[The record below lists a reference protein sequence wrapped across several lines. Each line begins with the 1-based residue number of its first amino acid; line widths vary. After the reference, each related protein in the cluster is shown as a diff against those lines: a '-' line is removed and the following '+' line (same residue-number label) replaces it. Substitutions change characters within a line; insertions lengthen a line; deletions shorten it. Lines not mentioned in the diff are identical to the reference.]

1 MAADK
6 STRPITAL
14 AVSRMKTGDELA
26 DTGEHRGLRV
36 TRAQGDHRYWYR
48 FTDPATGKQ
57 KALHIGYGSQLS
69 LAEARVAFAGLKAQ
83 RRAGRVPE
91 LPEHLRRPTYVSP
104 ADVPAAEVYT
114 VAAMVEDYLA
124 IVEKRRTPKAAAEA
138 RRVLSRCVIAHVGAT
153 PATEITVEQCL
164 DLAHRELDAG
174 HEAQCGVMLRE
185 LSATIESAMARR
197 SLPLDHADPAAVA
210 RRLLIRGG
218 ARLTSK
224 RRNRFLTDPELAV
237 LLEWL
242 PRSGF
247 SQNQRV
253 ALRLTL
259 ETGCR
264 TGEAIAAQWSH
275 FDLEGGTWSLP
286 RTKTDAPRVIRL
298 PSQTL
303 RWLRALAEFASGKW
317 LCPSPKTGSHIE
329 QKTLTETMWRMRR
342 DNELP
347 ALDAW
352 TPHDLR
358 RTVRT
363 ALARLG
369 CPRPVA
375 EAILGHSADS
385 IVGVY
390 DQHSYEA
397 EAGDWLQRWNF
408 HLDTLRPGPS
418 LNAAG

>member
-6 STRPITAL
+6 STRPLTAL
-14 AVSRMKTGDELA
+14 AVSRMKPGDERA
-26 DTGEHRGLRV
+26 DTGENRGLRV
-36 TRAQGDHRYWYR
+36 TRTQGDHRYWYR
-48 FTDPATGKQ
+48 FADPATGKQ
-57 KALHIGYGSQLS
+57 KALHVGYGSQMS

-83 RRAGRVPE
+83 RRAGHVPE
-91 LPEHLRRPTYVSP
+91 LPEHLRKPVYLP
-104 ADVPAAEVYT
+104 PPDEPAAEVYT
-114 VAAMVEDYLA
+114 VATLVEDYLA
-124 IVEKRRTPKAAAEA
+124 AVEKRRSPKAAAEA
-138 RRVLSRCVIAHVGAT
+138 RRVLSRCVVDHVGAT
-153 PATEITVEQCL
+153 PASELTVEQCL

-185 LSATIESAMARR
+185 LSAAVESAMVRRRVRLDHVDPAAMARR
-197 SLPLDHADPAAVA
+197 
-210 RRLLIRGG
+210 LLTRGG

-224 RRNRFLTDPELAV
+224 RRKRFLTDPELES

-247 SQNQRV
+247 SPNQRV

-275 FDLEGGTWSLP
+275 VDLERGTWSLP
-286 RTKTDAPRVIRL
+286 RTKLDAPRVIRL

-375 EAILGHSADS
+375 EAILGHSANG

-397 EAGDWLQRWNF
+397 EAGDWLQRWND
-408 HLDTLRPGPS
+408 HLDPLRPRQS
-418 LNAAG
+418 LKAAG